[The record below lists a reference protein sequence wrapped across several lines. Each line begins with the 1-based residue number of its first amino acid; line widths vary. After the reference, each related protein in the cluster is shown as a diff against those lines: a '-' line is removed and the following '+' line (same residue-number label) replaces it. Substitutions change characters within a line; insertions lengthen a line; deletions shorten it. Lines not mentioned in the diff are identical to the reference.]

1 MSWINPNMKSVRIF
15 IGVAIF
21 LYGIILINFE
31 SYKWII
37 LSITLFSMPL
47 LLQFTQ
53 NKILNIY
60 ALWVGVFLVFQSFVP
75 VDVIPEGGFKT
86 LKPLMNET
94 INVESGLPGIS
105 GKHLITTD
113 SKGFRTTKY
122 IQYDKEDTF
131 RVFAVGGSTTEQI
144 YLDDQKTWTHLL
156 QQNLS
161 ESLSSNVEVINTG
174 VSGLRAEH
182 HLATLNYISQYHPD
196 LVIFLVGINDWNKHI
211 KSNFHNP
218 LSVNLRSLDK
228 TLVGQLII
236 ATKDYFAA
244 VGDDDYERRVNG
256 DSYTKKRNS
265 LGREVVKSFR
275 PEVVSNS
282 YKKSLLEIRN
292 VCRNFSFKCMFIT
305 QTSGYKKGAA
315 DDFKKGF
322 WMTPPH
328 QAYTLTFD
336 DMVYIADLYNNYL
349 INFSY
354 KNDIAICDAADKL
367 DASYVNF
374 YDDTHFN
381 TNGAINMK
389 NVLLNCIESIYK

>member
-182 HLATLNYISQYHPD
+182 HLATFGLCFSD
-196 LVIFLVGINDWNKHI
+196 
-211 KSNFHNP
+211 
-218 LSVNLRSLDK
+218 
-228 TLVGQLII
+228 
-236 ATKDYFAA
+236 
-244 VGDDDYERRVNG
+244 
-256 DSYTKKRNS
+256 
-265 LGREVVKSFR
+265 
-275 PEVVSNS
+275 
-282 YKKSLLEIRN
+282 
-292 VCRNFSFKCMFIT
+292 CR
-305 QTSGYKKGAA
+305 
-315 DDFKKGF
+315 
-322 WMTPPH
+322 
-328 QAYTLTFD
+328 
-336 DMVYIADLYNNYL
+336 
-349 INFSY
+349 
-354 KNDIAICDAADKL
+354 
-367 DASYVNF
+367 
-374 YDDTHFN
+374 
-381 TNGAINMK
+381 
-389 NVLLNCIESIYK
+389 